1 MNCNKGYKILIVDDE
16 IEYQRVFSYILSSN
30 GYSVKTSSSGAEALE
45 VLKENEIDLVIT
57 DLKMPGIDGIELI
70 KNIHEKYSDM
80 DIMVMTA
87 FGTIESAVKSMKY
100 GANGYFIKGSEPE
113 SFIVEIDKLS
123 KIKELQSSN
132 AILKESNG
140 NGKFFLETKSHEF
153 AKMLEVCKKAAK
165 TDINVHLSGESGV
178 GKEVIANYI
187 HQMSNRKDNHFIAVN
202 CQVFPEGM
210 VESELFGHEKGA
222 FTGATEKR
230 IGRFENANFGTLFLD
245 EIGDLPIATQGKLL
259 RVLETRT
266 IERVGSSKNIELDI
280 RLISATNKK
289 LSDLISRGEFRE
301 DLMYRINTIDI
312 TIPPLRDRR
321 EDIPSLIE
329 FFIMKIQT
337 DQKKKI
343 VEIEEN
349 TLKGLLEYNYP
360 GNIRELRNILERL
373 VALSDNGVIKG
384 NGIKCDFERSNIDE
398 VVADFKKTPLR
409 KARGIFEKKYIERV
423 LSETKGDVTAAAEI
437 LEISKR
443 QMWNK
448 ISEYEIK
455 K

>member
-349 TLKGLLEYNYP
+349 TL
-360 GNIRELRNILERL
+360 
-373 VALSDNGVIKG
+373 
-384 NGIKCDFERSNIDE
+384 
-398 VVADFKKTPLR
+398 
-409 KARGIFEKKYIERV
+409 
-423 LSETKGDVTAAAEI
+423 
-437 LEISKR
+437 
-443 QMWNK
+443 
-448 ISEYEIK
+448 
-455 K
+455 